1 MAFSARYLRRR
12 LLNGFNLGVSVLA
25 TLFGLFWLGWLMWT
39 LVSHG
44 LRWLGPSLFTQSTP
58 PPAAAGGGIA
68 NAIIGS
74 LLITLV
80 GVVVGT
86 PIGILAATWLAEF
99 GRYSRIAAVIR
110 FVNDILLSAPSI
122 VIGVFVYA
130 VVVARFGHFSGWSGG
145 LALAIIMLPVVLR
158 TTEDMLVLVPD
169 QLREAATALGA
180 PQWRVVVTVV
190 YRASLGGM
198 LTGVMLGIAR
208 ISGETAPLLF
218 TALNNQFWSSNMNQ
232 PIANLPV
239 MIFQFAMSPYDN
251 WRHLA
256 WAAALLITLAILA
269 LSLIA
274 RILIRSNA
282 FVK

>member
-1 MAFSARYLRRR
+1 MAISARYLRRR
-12 LLNGFNLGVSVLA
+12 MLNGFNLGVSVLA
-25 TLFGLFWLGWLMWT
+25 TIFGLFWLTWLLWT

-44 LRWLGPSLFTQSTP
+44 LEWMNLSLFTQNTP
-58 PPAAAGGGIA
+58 PPAAVSGGIA
-68 NAIIGS
+68 NAIVGS

-122 VIGVFVYA
+122 VIGVFIYA
-130 VVVARFGHFSGWSGG
+130 VVVARFGHFSGWAGG

-158 TTEDMLVLVPD
+158 TTEDMLILVPD
-169 QLREAATALGA
+169 QLREAAAALGA

-190 YRASLGGM
+190 YRASMGGM

-218 TALNNQFWSSNMNQ
+218 TALNNQFWNTNMSQ

-239 MIFQFAMSPYDN
+239 MIFQFAMSPYAN
-251 WRHLA
+251 WQHLA
-256 WAAALLITLAILA
+256 WAGALIITLAILA
-269 LSLIA
+269 LNLFA
-274 RILIRSNA
+274 RLVIRSNA

>member
-1 MAFSARYLRRR
+1 MKFSARYLRRR
-12 LLNGFNLGVSVLA
+12 LVNGINLSMSVVG
-25 TLFGLFWLGWLMWT
+25 TLFGLFWLGWLLWT

-44 LRWLGPSLFTQSTP
+44 LRWLDLSLFTQNTP
-58 PPAAAGGGIA
+58 PPVAPGGIA
-68 NAIIGS
+68 NAIVGS

-80 GVVVGT
+80 GVAVGT

-99 GRYSRIAAVIR
+99 GRHSRVAAVIR

-122 VIGVFVYA
+122 VIGVFIYA
-130 VVVARFGHFSGWSGG
+130 MVVARLGHFSGWAGG

-158 TTEDMLVLVPD
+158 TTEDMLRLVPD
-169 QLREAATALGA
+169 QIREAASALGA
-180 PQWRVVVTVV
+180 PQWRVVVAVV
-190 YRASLGGM
+190 YRASLGGI

-218 TALNNQFWSSNMNQ
+218 TALNNQFWSTNMSR
-232 PIANLPV
+232 PMANLPV

-251 WRHLA
+251 WQHLA

-274 RILIRSNA
+274 RLLIHSRS
-282 FVK
+282 FIQ

>member
-1 MAFSARYLRRR
+1 MAISPRYLRRR
-12 LLNGFNLGVSVLA
+12 MLNGFNLGASVLA
-25 TLFGLFWLGWLMWT
+25 TVFGLFWLTWLIWT
-39 LVSHG
+39 LLAQG
-44 LRWLGPSLFTQSTP
+44 LRWMNLSLFTQITP
-58 PPAAAGGGIA
+58 APGASGGGMS

-122 VIGVFVYA
+122 VIGVFIYA

-158 TTEDMLVLVPD
+158 TTEDMLTLVPD
-169 QLREAATALGA
+169 QIREAAAALGA
-180 PQWRVVVTVV
+180 PQWRVVITVV
-190 YRASLGGM
+190 YRASMGGM

-218 TALNNQFWSSNMNQ
+218 TALNNQFWSTNMGGAM
-232 PIANLPV
+232 ANLPV
-239 MIFQFAMSPYDN
+239 MIFQFAMSPYAN
-251 WRHLA
+251 WQHLA
-256 WAAALLITLAILA
+256 WAGALIITLAILA
-269 LSLIA
+269 LNLFA
-274 RILIRSNA
+274 RLVIRSNA